1 MPNALIIGISD
12 SLGHELNVRDSFL
25 TYAPNGWGA
34 DILMG
39 TENESLADNEHVVH
53 TIEMGGFIS
62 YSEME
67 SIRSWVSLSDYDII
81 IFSYYL
87 GAIDSVMEA
96 VVSIDDKILFMPL
109 TGASSRRKNNI
120 IYCGVGSTENTSDS
134 SSKRVECYDKA
145 TLLTSSWQLTPSYV
159 TPAIASKCAYLLDDG
174 LTNTQARQALRY
186 SCSLSTWDSTD
197 GFGKVPSTLTAP
209 DNYPIEPVNNL
220 RIIGYASTTHAEYNL
235 FEGQSIDSVRLYMD
249 DTLLYDGNGTETIL
263 SASSYAPNDSRVT
276 YRVLFDDFS
285 HTFTQDDEGE
295 HVFSAVAVK
304 DGVESSAE
312 VYSKHTYT
320 LTQSILQ
327 SYFGVNYDEESE
339 APEVVEEEVIEE
351 AEEAI
356 PVLATPTPPSLA
368 RSSET
373 VTVTPNETATT
384 LKLYRKTRIE
394 DDWELVGTTT
404 ESTISDDTTDADKNY
419 IYAVKIA
426 NSETESDYSEPAYI
440 AGNTVR
446 AYSPTIY
453 L

>member
-1 MPNALIIGISD
+1 MNTAIIIGISD
-12 SLGHELNVRDSFL
+12 SLVHELNVRDSFL
-25 TYAPNGWGA
+25 AYAPNGWDA

-53 TIEMGGFIS
+53 TVEMGGFIS
-62 YSEME
+62 YDEME
-67 SIRSWVSLSDYDII
+67 SIRSWISSSDYDII
-81 IFSYYL
+81 IFSYYF

-96 VVSIDDKILFMPL
+96 IVSIDDKILFMPL
-109 TGASSRRKNNI
+109 TGASSRRKSNI

-134 SSKRVECYDKA
+134 SSKRIECYDKA

-159 TPAIASKCAYLLDDG
+159 TPAIAGKCAYLLDDG

-197 GFGKVPSTLTAP
+197 GYGKVPSTLTAP
-209 DNYPIEPVNNL
+209 DSYPVEPINSFSM
-220 RIIGYASTTHAEYNL
+220 GYAYSPYSIYTL

-249 DTLLYDGNGTETIL
+249 DTLLYDGNGTETII
-263 SASSYAPNDSRVT
+263 SASSYAPNDSRIT
-276 YRVLFDDFS
+276 YRVLFDEFS
-285 HTFTQDDEGE
+285 YTFTQDDEGE

-312 VYSKHTYT
+312 EYSKHTYT
-320 LTQSILQ
+320 LTQSVLEN
-327 SYFGVNYDEESE
+327 YFGVSYEEESE
-339 APEVVEEEVIEE
+339 APEVEESEE
-351 AEEAI
+351 AGETI

-368 RSSET
+368 RSYET

-440 AGNTVR
+440 AGTDFGGIMGGVF
-446 AYSPTIY
+446 
-453 L
+453 